1 MKNRKNILRLT
12 ISALCLALSYV
23 LPFITLS
30 SPQLGQMLLL
40 MHIPVLLCGFLCGWQ
55 WGLGVGFIAPLL
67 RSLTLGAPVLFPSAL
82 CMAFEL
88 ATYGAVAGL
97 MHKLLPRK
105 KPYIYLSLV
114 ISMLSGRVVWGIAMA
129 ICLSGGNGFTFGA
142 FISGAITG
150 AIPGIIIQILLVPI
164 LVMALDNKRVLKLND
179 DL

>member
-1 MKNRKNILRLT
+1 MKNHKNILRLT